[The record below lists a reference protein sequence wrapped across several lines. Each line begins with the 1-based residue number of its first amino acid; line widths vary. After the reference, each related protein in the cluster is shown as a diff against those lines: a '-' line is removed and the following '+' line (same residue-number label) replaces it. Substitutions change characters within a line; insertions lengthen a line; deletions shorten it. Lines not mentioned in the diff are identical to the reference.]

1 MTVSDAWLT
10 TTTVPVNVS
19 GMATAFSSALSGP
32 EKMPASRKVSVVKRV
47 KSALKIVSPDVL
59 VNVEK
64 AWFRTIV

>member
-1 MTVSDAWLT
+1 
-10 TTTVPVNVS
+10 
-19 GMATAFSSALSGP
+19 
-32 EKMPASRKVSVVKRV
+32 MPASRKVIVVKRV